1 MTDTMST
8 AVAQPDSETRTP
20 FISVVLADDHPLII
34 SGMRRTIE
42 HAEDIDVVGEA
53 RTGPQ
58 LFDLVERRSPDV
70 VLMDLQMP
78 GTNGFDLI
86 EQIRDSYP
94 DVKVVILSASDE
106 RSVIDAALHAGA
118 KAYVIKSAMPSDI
131 AAVLRQVASGAVF
144 LAPPT
149 RPESRPRPNQP
160 RRPDLTE
167 REHAVLEAVVA
178 GMTTAQISRQ
188 LWISEHTIKFHLTNI
203 YRKLGVTNRAGA
215 VRHALELG
223 IGVGR
228 SGPHD
233 SQGLV

>member
-1 MTDTMST
+1 MTTGLI
-8 AVAQPDSETRTP
+8 QHESEARGAI
-20 FISVVLADDHPLII
+20 ISVVLADDHPLII
-34 SGMRRTIE
+34 AGMRRTIE
-42 HAEDIDVVGEA
+42 HADDIDVVGEA

-58 LFDLVERRSPDV
+58 LLDLIDRRRPDV
-70 VLMDLQMP
+70 VLMDLGMP
-78 GTNGFDLI
+78 GTNGI
-86 EQIRDSYP
+86 ECIERIRDGFP
-94 DVKVVILSASDE
+94 EVKIVILSASDD
-106 RSVIDAALHAGA
+106 RMVIDATLRSGA

-144 LAPPT
+144 LAPAVPPDT
-149 RPESRPRPNQP
+149 RPASDQP

-167 REHAVLEAVVA
+167 REQAVLSAVVA
-178 GMTTAQISRQ
+178 GMTTAQISRE

-228 SGPHD
+228 SGPPD
-233 SQGLV
+233 PRLV